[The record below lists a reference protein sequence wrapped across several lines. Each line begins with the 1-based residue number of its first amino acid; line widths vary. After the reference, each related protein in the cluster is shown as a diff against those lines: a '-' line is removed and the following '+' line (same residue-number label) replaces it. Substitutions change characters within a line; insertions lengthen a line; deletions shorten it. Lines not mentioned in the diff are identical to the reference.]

1 MLKEILIFT
10 GGFAAG
16 AGAAYF
22 ALKKK
27 LEAEKKKELE
37 EMSRFYSKRAEKRNE
52 KKDENTLSDKLPPD
66 KEVKAAYGEAIK
78 SYVSS
83 FEKADKT
90 LYDDAMKAMEKPSDN
105 QNEEE
110 EETEE
115 LDDYAPIEKRD
126 EPYSIN
132 RFSFEHDCDFYD
144 KVYLSYYE
152 VDGVVIEDEEEVI
165 APFDILGSSFIQ
177 SFGEFEPDYAFIR
190 NDKIATD
197 YEVELIHAAYYDQ
210 KSKWS

>member
-52 KKDENTLSDKLPPD
+52 KLPSAE
-66 KEVKAAYGEAIK
+66 EVKAVYETAIK
-78 SYVSS
+78 SYASS

-90 LYDDAMKAMEKPSDN
+90 LYDDAMKAVEKPSGD
-105 QNEEE
+105 QNKEEE
-110 EETEE
+110 EDEE
-115 LDDYAPIEKRD
+115 GEEGDYAPTEKRD
-126 EPYSIN
+126 EPYSIS
-132 RFSFEHDCDFYD
+132 RFSFENDCDFYD
-144 KVYLSYYE
+144 KAYLSYYE
-152 VDGVVIEDEEEVI
+152 VDGVVVEDEEEVI

-177 SFGEFEPDYAFIR
+177 SFGEYEPDYAFIR

-197 YEVELIHAAYYDQ
+197 YEIELIHAAYYDQ